1 MKSPNNTEIERKF
14 IVKYLP
20 ETHGEGMVIK
30 QGYLSE
36 GEITTR
42 IRIGSGRAW
51 ITVKGKTV
59 GLTRPEFEYEI
70 PLADAEHMLNIFCPL
85 KIEKTRYFINW
96 HGHIWE
102 VDIFEGCNKGLMLA
116 ELELTSEEEAFEIPD
131 WIGEEVS
138 HDPRYRNSCLT
149 KTPWPFE

>member
-20 ETHGEGMVIK
+20 ESHGEGMVIK

-36 GEITTR
+36 NEVTTR

-59 GLTRPEFEYEI
+59 GLSRPEFEYEI
-70 PLADAEHMLNIFCPL
+70 PLEDAEKMLSLFCPQ
-85 KIEKTRYFINW
+85 KIEKTRYFINN

-102 VDIFEGCNKGLMLA
+102 VDIFEGCNEGLMLA
-116 ELELTSEEEAFEIPD
+116 ELELNSEDESFEIPD

-138 HDPRYRNSCLT
+138 DDPRYRNSRLI
-149 KTPWPFE
+149 KEPWPFQ